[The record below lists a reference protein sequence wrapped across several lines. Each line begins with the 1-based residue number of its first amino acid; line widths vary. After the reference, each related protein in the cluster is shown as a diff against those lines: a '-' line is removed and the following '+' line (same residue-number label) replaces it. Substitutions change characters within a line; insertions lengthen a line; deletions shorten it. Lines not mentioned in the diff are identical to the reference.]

1 MATSDTP
8 ASNYKVIYNF
18 RVGKRSRRKLND
30 PPEAADVL
38 ERFGGAA
45 TTIAASVPK
54 ELIDEIRV
62 RTGRREFSRFV
73 ATSLARE
80 LIDRSRADL
89 VAEMEAAHGPVDA
102 DLVRALEDIFSK

>member
-1 MATSDTP
+1 MA
-8 ASNYKVIYNF
+8 
-18 RVGKRSRRKLND
+18 RRSGPKLND
-30 PPEAADVL
+30 PPEAADIL
-38 ERFGGAA
+38 ERFGGTA

-73 ATSLARE
+73 AISLARE

-89 VAEMEAAHGPVDA
+89 VAEMEATHGPVDA
-102 DLVRALEDIFSK
+102 DLVRALEDVFSK